1 MLSGTTKQFHA
12 AAGPSV
18 ASSPR
23 VTRHTPS
30 HSTEYRTSAT
40 PSSSKPLHAARPN
53 LTAAPGPSS
62 GPARRASPD
71 ANHPTGPSSRHEPV
85 RRLERRVVAAE
96 RAQTLEAKLEHARAV
111 AIERGATATAAVTH
125 AAQLSEA
132 VADREAAL
140 RRAAEVL
147 EAKEALLASEH
158 KWAVLVGRACTSM
171 QVPDAG
177 TRCRYA
183 MRHLPRRA

>member
-40 PSSSKPLHAARPN
+40 PSSSMPLHAARPN

-147 EAKEALLASEH
+147 EAKEALIAREH
-158 KWAVLVGRACTSM
+158 KWDVLVGRACTSM